1 MTIGAAIAQLLL
13 HLIAYQDQIY
23 MVEMLVTM
31 LIVFTTVTAY
41 FMSKSKEVKLRKTLD
56 NLAKERD
63 HLLKFLPK
71 ECAQVLILDKKKY
84 TKLRFST
91 KGLRK

>member
-1 MTIGAAIAQLLL
+1 MTVGVAIAQLLL
-13 HLIAYQDQIY
+13 HFIVYQDQID

-31 LIVFTTVTAY
+31 LIVFATVTAY
-41 FMSKSKEVKLRKTLD
+41 FMSKSKEVKLRKTID
-56 NLAKERD
+56 NLARERD
-63 HLLKFLPK
+63 HLLKFLP
-71 ECAQVLILDKKKY
+71 EEGAQVLIIDKIKH